1 MVIVDIGTKST
12 LAMYGLFQAGDV
24 TARAKIPEPVA
35 ASHMARAYKTEKAQ
49 APRSVTSAGGTPL
62 GGKSLNTEAQG
73 AGAVM
78 TGSLVSTGDAA
89 SRGVM
94 EDHVPTAPTVVP
106 TITPEAVS
114 ANAFIGVPHY
124 MFYKKWRSFAKR
136 DPYMAVH
143 IANADLAI
151 QTKEA
156 LRAALRP
163 VYTAVGA
170 RDWHRAAQGVDSVL
184 SQFGANMLDAA
195 KGTPIDSL

>member
-1 MVIVDIGTKST
+1 
-12 LAMYGLFQAGDV
+12 
-24 TARAKIPEPVA
+24 
-35 ASHMARAYKTEKAQ
+35 
-49 APRSVTSAGGTPL
+49 
-62 GGKSLNTEAQG
+62 
-73 AGAVM
+73 M